1 MDSVYVRNLIM
12 TVIKHSESEY
22 WEDAVTEWKICT
34 IVKRV
39 DTIFREKY
47 LRTVA

>member
-22 WEDAVTEWKICT
+22 WEDACT

-39 DTIFREKY
+39 EVCDKISVMEC
-47 LRTVA
+47 VARFIAQS